1 MSSHSTHVSLLARL
15 ADAQDP
21 GAWSDFVDRYGE
33 LIMGFC
39 RRRGLQQAD
48 CDDIK
53 QDVLVSLSKSMPGF
67 AYDPAKGKFRS
78 YLKTAVLNAISRR
91 MFQNRPAT
99 PLEEFEDTTRA
110 GVPDADEPAWEA
122 EWRQYHLRLA
132 MKTIRVEFGETDRS
146 AFEHYAVGGLDAA
159 QTASLLGVSVDQVYQ
174 AKSRIT
180 RRLGQLI
187 EEQVGEEG

>member
-15 ADAQDP
+15 ADAQDL

-48 CDDIK
+48 CDDIR
-53 QDVLVSLSKSMPGF
+53 QDVLASLAKSMPGF

-91 MFQNRPAT
+91 MFQNRHAA

-110 GVPDADEPAWEA
+110 GAPDADEPAWEA

-132 MKTIRVEFGETDRS
+132 MKTIRVEFGETDRA

-159 QTASLLGVSVDQVYQ
+159 RTASLLGVSVDQVYQ

-187 EEQVGEEG
+187 EQQVGEEG